1 MSKEE
6 LNIRFDKMLDDYKIN
21 KIIDL
26 AIEEDLGDDGD
37 VTSNLTIDKDSEINF
52 KISNREDI
60 VLCGVDFALLV
71 FQKIDK
77 NQQISLT
84 RHFNDGSKLA
94 KNSVIISG
102 FGNARIIF
110 AAERIVLNLM
120 QHLSGVSTKT
130 SKFVAQIN
138 GKTQILDTRKTI
150 PAFRE
155 LQKYAVKI
163 GGGKNHRMNLHE
175 SILIKDNH
183 IAAADGIKNAIN
195 KAKNNINNLKIEV
208 ECDNLEQVSE
218 VLEVGG
224 VDVIMLD
231 NMNLEKIK
239 AAVKL
244 INKKVKIEVSG
255 NITLERVAEI
265 SNLEIDYISVGAL
278 THSVNAVDIGLDILY
293 QDPSL
298 NYNN

>member
-1 MSKEE
+1 MAM
-6 LNIRFDKMLDDYKIN
+6 NRANFAKMLEPGLNTLFGLEYDSYPAEYEAVFESNTSQK
-21 KIIDL
+21 
-26 AIEEDLGDDGD
+26 AFEED
-37 VTSNLTIDKDSEINF
+37 
-52 KISNREDI
+52 
-60 VLCGVDFALLV
+60 VLL
-71 FQKIDK
+71 
-77 NQQISLT
+77 
-84 RHFNDGSKLA
+84 
-94 KNSVIISG
+94 SG

-120 QHLSGVSTKT
+120 QHLSGISTKT

-138 GKTQILDTRKTI
+138 GKAQILDTRKTI

-163 GGGKNHRMNLHE
+163 GGGGNHRMNLHE

-183 IAAADGIKNAIN
+183 IAAAEGIKNAIN